1 MWRRAVFVLWWAM
14 CSLGVQAQQVVEGVR
29 FERDTVVQGQSLVLN
44 GAGLRAMMIIKVYA
58 AGLYLPQVAK
68 TAPQALSAA
77 GAKRVRIVMLR
88 NVSAQRLAGNLLSG
102 VQETTPTTA
111 ETQALAPRLDW
122 SKAFLGNIGE
132 LPGFTMGPS
141 VDLHAAGT
149 VALNA
154 AGQVDAAVE
163 ILGPL
168 KPQISAKAVRLLG
181 VMGACRRKDQPLVP
195 VVRVLPGAMCAVVC
209 ACICSQPGSRLQR

>member
-111 ETQALAPRLDW
+111 ETQALAPRLETLRQ
-122 SKAFLGNIGE
+122 SMLTVGE
-132 LPGFTMGPS
+132 VLRGQDIALDYVPGEGTRVS
-141 VDLHAAGT
+141 VDG
-149 VALNA
+149 
-154 AGQVDAAVE
+154 
-163 ILGPL
+163 
-168 KPQISAKAVRLLG
+168 RLLG
-181 VMGACRRKDQPLVP
+181 DPI
-195 VVRVLPGAMCAVVC
+195 PGADFYA
-209 ACICSQPGSRLQR
+209 ALLRIWLSDDAADQGLRRELLGLPD